1 MYKVLISDFED
12 VLIDKED
19 AIPLSTM
26 LALDKMRSGK
36 VSFAVSSS
44 CGFQTVL
51 DYNHDF
57 PFIDY
62 IILFDGAYFYDV
74 NRKKTIVDKK
84 ISLTTT
90 KRINK
95 ICSDYNI
102 CFYTLDYCNCT
113 KELLPIDSAR
123 LIGDFKVFSE
133 YHKDSIYK
141 IEIMCPK
148 KNQDSLIT
156 ELKKIKDILIIS
168 LKDRVVIQKEGTGIV
183 SSISEFLE
191 SKKLKMNQVVVVGKD
206 DCNIPLFQEDCL
218 SIATE
223 DASLKLRRVS
233 DDVTDSSEGNPVE
246 AVISKYFQ

>member
-26 LALDKMRSGK
+26 LALDKVRGDK
-36 VSFAVSSS
+36 VAFGVTSTR
-44 CGFQTVL
+44 GFQNVL
-51 DYNHDF
+51 DYNRDF

-74 NRKKTIVDKK
+74 NRKKTIVDQK

-113 KELLPIDSAR
+113 KDLLPIESAR

-133 YHKDSIYK
+133 FHKDSIYK
-141 IEIMCPK
+141 IEIICSK
-148 KNQDSLIT
+148 KNQGSLID
-156 ELKKIKDILIIS
+156 ELKKIKDIMIVS
-168 LKDRVVIQKEGTGIV
+168 LTDRIVIQKDGTGLV
-183 SSISEFLE
+183 PSMKEFLE
-191 SKKLKMNQVVVVGKD
+191 SKKLKMNQVIVLGKD
-206 DCNIPLFQEDCL
+206 EYNMALFQEDCFA
-218 SIATE
+218 IAVE
-223 DASLKLRRVS
+223 DASLKLRRVA
-233 DDVTDSSEGNPVE
+233 DEVTDSSNGNPIE
-246 AVISKYFQ
+246 TVISKYFQ

>member
-26 LALDKMRSGK
+26 LALDKVRSNK
-36 VSFAVSSS
+36 FSFGVLSSR
-44 CGFQTVL
+44 GFQNVL
-51 DYNHDF
+51 DYNRDF

-74 NRKKTIVDKK
+74 NRKKTIVDQKL
-84 ISLTTT
+84 SLTTT

-95 ICSDYNI
+95 LCSDYNT

-133 YHKDSIYK
+133 FHKDSIYK
-141 IEIMCPK
+141 IEIICSK
-148 KNQDSLIT
+148 KNQESLIE
-156 ELKKIKDILIIS
+156 ELKKIKDISIIS
-168 LKDRVVIQKEGTGIV
+168 LKDRIVIQKEGTSIV
-183 SSISEFLE
+183 NSMNDFLDI
-191 SKKLKMNQVVVVGKD
+191 KKIKMDQLVVLGKD
-206 DCNIPLFQEDCL
+206 DYNIPLFQEDCFA
-218 SIATE
+218 IATE
-223 DASLKLRRVS
+223 DASLKLRRVA

-246 AVISKYFQ
+246 TVISKYFQ